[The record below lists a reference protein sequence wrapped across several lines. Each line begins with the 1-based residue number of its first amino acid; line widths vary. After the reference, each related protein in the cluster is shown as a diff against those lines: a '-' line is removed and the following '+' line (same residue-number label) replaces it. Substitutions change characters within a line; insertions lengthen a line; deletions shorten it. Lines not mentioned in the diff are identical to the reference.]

1 MRALTHVSYWAY
13 EPVHS
18 FILSRLLFMLVA
30 IASHPAFDQLY
41 RWGLI

>member
-1 MRALTHVSYWAY
+1 MRALTHISYWAY

-18 FILSRLLFMLVA
+18 FILLLMLVA